1 MGTIV
6 FPFQIWFGSGYISH
20 IMYKTL
26 YNKKYINFYGW
37 VFGIY
42 LIPTNVADDWHFGWF
57 RIISC
62 LEAHIYICMKYLFII
77 LTALYSCWFRNLK
90 CRFTYSCWN
99 RGTICSLALF
109 IYINFY
115 FSILL
120 FLLRF
125 YMGNHIILSWLGKF
139 YMEPK
144 KRHFI
149 LKSGKRVNE

>member
-1 MGTIV
+1 MLLMIGISAGSES
-6 FPFQIWFGSGYISH
+6 FPAL
-20 IMYKTL
+20 KL
-26 YNKKYINFYGW
+26 
-37 VFGIY
+37 
-42 LIPTNVADDWHFGWF
+42 
-57 RIISC
+57 
-62 LEAHIYICMKYLFII
+62 IYICMKYLFII
-77 LTALYSCWFRNLK
+77 LTALYSCWFRNLN

-144 KRHFI
+144 KRHFYFEKWEKGKWIKWWKI
-149 LKSGKRVNE
+149 LNEGDFSQIFSVKEVYSLQERDMSSLKYFL